1 MGIDWKNIVPCT
13 SSSPNLFILKEV
25 GVDEHVEVL
34 GVAEGR
40 YAKFMFGNLKSGSS
54 FNDSRNAPQRLA
66 PSIRRAAP
74 SPLEESIAKVSKPL
88 R

>member
-40 YAKFMFGNLKSGSS
+40 HAPIGLGNPSARCEGKLPGPVLSTESGG
-54 FNDSRNAPQRLA
+54 D
-66 PSIRRAAP
+66 
-74 SPLEESIAKVSKPL
+74 EHT
-88 R
+88 